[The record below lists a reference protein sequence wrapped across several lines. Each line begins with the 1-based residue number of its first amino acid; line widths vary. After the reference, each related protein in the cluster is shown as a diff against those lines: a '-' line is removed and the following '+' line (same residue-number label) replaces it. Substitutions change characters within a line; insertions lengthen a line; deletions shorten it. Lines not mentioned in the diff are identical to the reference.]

1 MTNDLISREAL
12 KEVFNGYHS
21 GIGPQPK
28 FTLGACLQLIDNA
41 PTVEPTFGLFRA
53 MLCETCQAY
62 ATNRAIVK
70 LADEYTK
77 PNAAQDNKTF
87 SREEL
92 EAWLY
97 AIAANNLDGV
107 ARDRV
112 LASDC
117 EEIIGRLD
125 GFERFVKDRREGKI

>member
-12 KEVFNGYHS
+12 KKTIFSKSDGMEDLWDTA
-21 GIGPQPK
+21 GI
-28 FTLGACLQLIDNA
+28 LNIINNA

-62 ATNRAIVK
+62 ATNRAIAK

-77 PNAAQDNKTF
+77 SNAAQDNKTF

>member
-1 MTNDLISREAL
+1 MNKLTSMTPDLAVILLEGENRHGCEGCPGSPCDVECPIVAAHRLGAEAL
-12 KEVFNGYHS
+12 K
-21 GIGPQPK
+21 
-28 FTLGACLQLIDNA
+28 
-41 PTVEPTFGLFRA
+41 
-53 MLCETCQAY
+53 
-62 ATNRAIVK
+62 
-70 LADEYTK
+70 
-77 PNAAQDNKTF
+77 AAQDNKTF
-87 SREEL
+87 TREEL